1 MFLTLCTMKRKTVLV
16 IIFILLLFYSL
27 YSVFVLD
34 EAISL
39 ESSIRETESALI
51 AFQRSIWITWILL
64 VSMAVYYKWVKKRNF
79 IFYFTYA
86 FLFVA
91 FSVYGIYVQKLVT
104 AYNLPSSFDDSY
116 TLGIFSAL
124 QNILMSGIL
133 TGFLQAAVWW
143 FTRRWHRG

>member
-1 MFLTLCTMKRKTVLV
+1 MKRKTVLV

-27 YSVFVLD
+27 YSVFVL
-34 EAISL
+34 EEVISSG
-39 ESSIRETESALI
+39 SSIREAESELV

-64 VSMAVYYKWVKKRNF
+64 VSMAVYYKWIKKRNF

-91 FSVYGIYVQKLVT
+91 FSVYGIYVQRLVT
-104 AYNLPSSFDDSY
+104 AYDVPSSFEDSY
-116 TLGIFSAL
+116 TLGVFSAL
-124 QNILMSGIL
+124 QNILMSAIL

-143 FTRRWHRG
+143 FTRRWHRR

>member
-1 MFLTLCTMKRKTVLV
+1 MKRKTVLV
-16 IIFILLLFYSL
+16 IIFVLLLFYSL
-27 YSVFVLD
+27 YSVFVL
-34 EAISL
+34 EEVISSG
-39 ESSIRETESALI
+39 SSIREAESALV

-91 FSVYGIYVQKLVT
+91 FAVYGIYVQRLVT
-104 AYNLPSSFDDSY
+104 AYDAPSGFEDTY
-116 TLGIFSAL
+116 TLGVFSAL

>member
-1 MFLTLCTMKRKTVLV
+1 MKRKTVLV

-27 YSVFVLD
+27 YSVFVL
-34 EAISL
+34 EEVISSG
-39 ESSIRETESALI
+39 SSIREAESALI

-91 FSVYGIYVQKLVT
+91 FAVYGIYVQRLVT
-104 AYNLPSSFDDSY
+104 AYDVPSSFEDSY
-116 TLGIFSAL
+116 TLGVFSAL
-124 QNILMSGIL
+124 QQILMSAIL

-143 FTRRWHRG
+143 FTRRWHRR

>member
-1 MFLTLCTMKRKTVLV
+1 MKRKTVLV

-27 YSVFVLD
+27 YSVFVL
-34 EAISL
+34 EEVISSG
-39 ESSIRETESALI
+39 SSIREAESALI

-91 FSVYGIYVQKLVT
+91 FAVYGIYVQRLVI
-104 AYNLPSSFDDSY
+104 AYDVPSSFEDSY
-116 TLGIFSAL
+116 TLGVFSAL
-124 QNILMSGIL
+124 QQILMSAIL

-143 FTRRWHRG
+143 FTRRWHRR

>member
-1 MFLTLCTMKRKTVLV
+1 MKRKTVLV

-27 YSVFVLD
+27 YSVFVL
-34 EAISL
+34 EEVISSG
-39 ESSIRETESALI
+39 SSIREAESALI

-91 FSVYGIYVQKLVT
+91 FAVYGIYVQRLVT
-104 AYNLPSSFDDSY
+104 AYDMPSSFEDSY
-116 TLGIFSAL
+116 TLGVFSAL
-124 QNILMSGIL
+124 QQILMSAIL

-143 FTRRWHRG
+143 FTRRWHRR